1 MEATKPENSLTST
14 LWDVRLFWIDRSGL
28 RRALRVLRDAQKR
41 YRADVAFARSQG
53 LRGVD
58 LQRAEFDA
66 SVDVRLAEDDYGYLL
81 TDSLVSQAEHRDIP
95 VPDMSDEFGYWTDGH
110 NDPSLLLSDE
120 GIILLRSAIRA
131 HRRES
136 WMFAFQVASIA
147 IGLLGVTVAVLTLIF
162 VLITA

>member
-1 MEATKPENSLTST
+1 M
-14 LWDVRLFWIDRSGL
+14 FWIDRSGL
-28 RRALRVLRDAQKR
+28 RRAQRVLRDAQR
-41 YRADVAFARSQG
+41 QYRVDVAFACSQG

-58 LQRAEFDA
+58 FQSAEFNA
-66 SVDVRLAEDDYGYLL
+66 SVDVHLAEDAYGYLL

-95 VPDMSDEFGYWTDGH
+95 VPDMSDESGYWTDGH
-110 NDPSLLLSDE
+110 IDPSLLLSDE

-136 WMFAFQVASIA
+136 WMFAFQVASIV
-147 IGLLGVTVAVLTLIF
+147 IGVLGATAAVLSVLL